1 MPDLTKEEPRTMEP
15 DDIEERLERL
25 YESASSAS
33 AEGRSEDAIKLCDE
47 ALDLIESTGDE
58 TESYTYSD
66 FVMLIGDVHWGAGDY
81 EDAYQAYHKVALNDP
96 ERIDA
101 RVAVGVALFHLCR
114 FQAAQ
119 SQLEMCSLDDPGS
132 AEAWYYLGL
141 LSLRRGQ
148 RELALRHFTSASE
161 LEEDRFKLPVT
172 IDEKELVAIV
182 DRLIADIPVELRKSL
197 DNVPIILEKHPDE
210 ELLFSEDPPM
220 DPLILGLFDGIPL
233 TEMSNEVIVTAPTRI
248 ILFLENVWLVAHDR
262 ATLEDELW
270 ITLKHEIGHYLG
282 LDEDQLA
289 ERGLD

>member
-1 MPDLTKEEPRTMEP
+1 MEP

-47 ALDLIESTGDE
+47 ALDLIESAGDD
-58 TESYTYSD
+58 TESYSYSD

-119 SQLEMCSLDDPGS
+119 TQLEMCSLDDAGS

-141 LSLRRGQ
+141 IALRRGQ
-148 RELALRHFTSASE
+148 RDLAMRHFTSANE
-161 LEEDRFKLPVT
+161 LEEERFKLPVA
-172 IDEKELVAIV
+172 ISEKEVVEIV
-182 DRLIADIPVELRKSL
+182 ERLIQEIPPALAKPLV
-197 DNVPIILEKHPDE
+197 NVPIILEKRPDE

-233 TEMSNEVIVTAPTRI
+233 TEMTSDVIVTAPTRI
-248 ILFLENVWLVAHDR
+248 ILFLDNIWLVAHDR

-270 ITLKHEIGHYLG
+270 VTLKHEIGHYLG
-282 LDEDQLA
+282 LNEDELA